1 MPQLIDLVNR
11 YYNPDLSGQYES
23 YRPAPP
29 PQREV
34 DPRKALESDEIPFEV
49 FQELQRRF
57 RAMPK
62 RSPERRY
69 GIVEATDPKT
79 GKGYK
84 WDRYAAQ
91 REQGFRP
98 RRDWGHIRNAFKYE
112 GDRRRGIL
120 QANLGADAEERAE
133 AEKAFANEVA
143 GYKYEEQLKA
153 LGVEEHNK
161 NLDRAA
167 TARHRRGVQQAAME
181 AARQL
186 ARHRATMLETPR
198 AVHPEQLDLWRSQ
211 TEYNRGGRGRTGDP
225 TYAQEDSLKLAA
237 RRDQI
242 MTTIDE
248 IEAGIAAVEG
258 MAPGAIRSRIFKPS
272 REVGIGKYTESVGYD
287 EREDFVERYKDQ
299 LRDLKAEQRTI
310 ELELYRRGE
319 GPAPGGPGGAP
330 NPTPTVAVGSRSG
343 GRGRWASRQRR
354 RPGTYARP
362 PGRGRSVRDQSAVS
376 GRPYRDPEPGGMGQ
390 PLTERAGVLQRTG
403 GDPTGRRRHSI
414 AGRRPMGRAVRG
426 EDAPRRRSRDRR
438 NARLQARPREC
449 GPDGALSRLRG
460 SSWPIQRLSTLS
472 VK

>member
-330 NPTPTVAVGSRSG
+330 NPTPTVAVGSPEPNPGQVTTPEVDPVGEGDGLRGSAGGPALTQGRQAAVAQSG
-343 GRGRWASRQRR
+343 ISPPFQGARIVIPSPEEWANLSPKEQAFYNELVAIQQEGGDIQSQAAVQWAAQYAERMHPEGAPVTGGT
-354 RPGTYARP
+354 PGYK
-362 PGRGRSVRDQSAVS
+362 PGRGNVDLMA
-376 GRPYRDPEPGGMGQ
+376 PYRD
-390 PLTERAGVLQRTG
+390 
-403 GDPTGRRRHSI
+403 
-414 AGRRPMGRAVRG
+414 
-426 EDAPRRRSRDRR
+426 
-438 NARLQARPREC
+438 
-449 GPDGALSRLRG
+449 
-460 SSWPIQRLSTLS
+460 
-472 VK
+472 